1 MAGIV
6 PGTFVIKCPPEL
18 KDAHWQKKKGKVGK
32 LVKTGLG
39 AELKKL
45 EALLKRVNTNDI
57 DPASSPSK
65 SMEELKVKVAAAM
78 KEYKSS
84 VPPIQKQLKVIQTV
98 AAQAEAKL
106 KKMPLGKD
114 ARKAATA
121 VGKAADFYGVTCKS
135 LDLEGSIAEVKAS
148 IQKKNMLAAKLLKS
162 SLVKFITG
170 AKSFLGDPNKASWE
184 SNIKQQGRSVSNSVA
199 QLKPYK
205 EQFWTEFE
213 KFKGFDLG
221 TLKIADDEQFGA
233 KTTAIV
239 KAAAKQVGA
248 IAKFK
253 P

>member
-32 LVKTGLG
+32 MVKTGLG

-45 EALLKRVNTNDI
+45 EALLKRVNTSNL
-57 DPASSPSK
+57 DPASTPSK
-65 SMEELKVKVAAAM
+65 TMEELKAKVEAA
-78 KEYKSS
+78 KSEYKSS
-84 VPPIQKQLKVIQTV
+84 IPPIQKQLKVIQKV
-98 AAQAEAKL
+98 AAEAEAKL

-114 ARKAATA
+114 ARKAAAA
-121 VGKAADFYGVTCKS
+121 VGKAAEWYSVTCKS
-135 LDLEGSIAEVKAS
+135 LDLEGSIAKVKAS
-148 IQKKNMLAAKLLKS
+148 IDKKNMLAAKLLKA
-162 SLVKFITG
+162 SLAKFITG
-170 AKSFLGDPNKASWE
+170 AKAFLSDPTKSSWE

-199 QLKPYK
+199 QLEPYK
-205 EQFWTEFE
+205 KQFWTEFE
-213 KFKGFDLG
+213 KFKGFDLD
-221 TLKIADDEQFGA
+221 TLKIADDDQFA
-233 KTTAIV
+233 DKTTKLV